1 MEYEKLNKK
10 AIKCMFLG
18 TLVQFT
24 IVTAILFAVW
34 WNFKNILPTVVQ
46 GVMLGLFVVDLVY
59 LLVSPKIRY
68 EKYRY
73 CITKDRIDVKEGFIF
88 TERNIVP
95 IERLHKIAI
104 EKGPID
110 NIFGLS
116 KVIVT
121 TAGGDV
127 TISFLE
133 DEKANFIVDSLKD
146 KINQIVIDQKKAE
159 IQENTQKSNSDNKE
173 LSDNANL

>member
-1 MEYEKLNKK
+1 MEYQKLNKK

-18 TLVQFT
+18 TLVQFI

-59 LLVSPKIRY
+59 LLASPKIRY

-146 KINQIVIDQKKAE
+146 KINQIAIDEK
-159 IQENTQKSNSDNKE
+159 
-173 LSDNANL
+173 NADL

>member
-1 MEYEKLNKK
+1 MRNLEYEKLNKK

-18 TLVQFT
+18 TLVQFI

-59 LLVSPKIRY
+59 LLASPKIRY

-146 KINQIVIDQKKAE
+146 KINQIAIDEK
-159 IQENTQKSNSDNKE
+159 
-173 LSDNANL
+173 NADL

>member
-1 MEYEKLNKK
+1 
-10 AIKCMFLG
+10 MFLG
-18 TLVQFT
+18 TLVQFI

-59 LLVSPKIRY
+59 LLASPKIRY

-146 KINQIVIDQKKAE
+146 KINQIAIDEK
-159 IQENTQKSNSDNKE
+159 
-173 LSDNANL
+173 NADL

>member
-59 LLVSPKIRY
+59 LLASPKIRY

-146 KINQIVIDQKKAE
+146 KINQIAIDEK
-159 IQENTQKSNSDNKE
+159 
-173 LSDNANL
+173 NADL

>member
-1 MEYEKLNKK
+1 MEYQKLNKK

-18 TLVQFT
+18 TLVQFI

-46 GVMLGLFVVDLVY
+46 GVMLGLFVVDLMY
-59 LLVSPKIRY
+59 LLASPKIRY

-146 KINQIVIDQKKAE
+146 KINQIAIDEK
-159 IQENTQKSNSDNKE
+159 
-173 LSDNANL
+173 NADL